1 MKIKVKNKL
10 VLVILSAV
18 ILVIPVGISTLQ
30 EQQAYA
36 LRDCAGCGLFLKVTA
51 QFGRDVGQ
59 AILEFSVE
67 NHPNN
72 IPYAEFKKLTGQFKT
87 DFLNELLQTQPE
99 PDRLQSLLDSYI
111 EEFDRIFL
119 GVSDPIQEAVEEPK
133 QMFQQIMQQLTQGA
147 D

>member
-36 LRDCAGCGLFLKVTA
+36 PRSCAGCGPFLKLTA
-51 QFGRDVGQ
+51 QFERDVGQ
-59 AILEFSVE
+59 SILEFSVE

-87 DFLNELLQTQPE
+87 DFLNVLLQNPPE
-99 PDRLQSLLDSYI
+99 PDRLQSILDSYI
-111 EEFDRIFL
+111 DEFNRIFL
-119 GVSDPIQEAVEEPK
+119 GVADDIPELKEEVE
-133 QMFQQIMQQLTQGA
+133 MFAQIMHHLTQGG
-147 D
+147 

>member
-36 LRDCAGCGLFLKVTA
+36 PRECPGCGLFLKVTA
-51 QFGRDVGQ
+51 QFERDVGQ

-72 IPYAEFKKLTGQFKT
+72 IPYADFKKLTGQFKT

-99 PDRLQSLLDSYI
+99 PDRLQSILDSYI

-119 GVSDPIQEAVEEPK
+119 GVPEPLQEAVNDPA
-133 QMFQQIMQQLTQGA
+133 QMFQQIMQQVTQGP